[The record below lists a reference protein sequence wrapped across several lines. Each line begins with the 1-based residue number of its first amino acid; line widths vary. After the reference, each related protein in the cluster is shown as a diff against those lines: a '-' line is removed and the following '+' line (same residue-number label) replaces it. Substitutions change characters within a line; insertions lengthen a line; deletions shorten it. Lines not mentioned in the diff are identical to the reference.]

1 MSVPALAQVGAS
13 VLNLSAISGSSLPQS
28 QIFGVSSTGAALPVK
43 FSVRYFT
50 TTEGWLSAT
59 ADGPIRPSNITV
71 NSAGLAP
78 GVAIPVA
85 LTVGSGGAIG
95 GFSVSPSS
103 LNFLYQTGTSNP
115 AAQSTYVSNCNGIV
129 NYAAS
134 SNVSWL
140 RLTSVNNSIPAQTVT
155 GASSSNLTVYVDPSG
170 LSPGFYSAN
179 ITVGV
184 TLTVSGSSL
193 LAASPSSFVFNY
205 NLDAGVPTAQQT
217 VITATA
223 TLVAFTASAN
233 STGGSNGLI
242 VSVSPREPA
251 C

>member
-1 MSVPALAQVGAS
+1 MSLPALAQVGNLQLSTS
-13 VLNLSAISGSSLPQS
+13 VLTFSAISGSSLPQS
-28 QIFGVSSTGAALPVK
+28 QSFGVASTGAALPVK

-59 ADGPIRPSNITV
+59 AAGPITPSNITVTV

-85 LTVGSGGAIG
+85 LTVGTGGAIG

-155 GASSSNLTVYVDPSG
+155 GASNSNLTVYVDSSG

-179 ITVGV
+179 ITVGG
-184 TLTVSGSSL
+184 TSL
-193 LAASPSSFVFNY
+193 IA
-205 NLDAGVPTAQQT
+205 
-217 VITATA
+217 
-223 TLVAFTASAN
+223 
-233 STGGSNGLI
+233 
-242 VSVSPREPA
+242 VSPREPA

>member
-1 MSVPALAQVGAS
+1 MSVPALAQVSAS

-28 QIFGVSSTGAALPVK
+28 QIFGVSSTDASLPV
-43 FSVRYFT
+43 
-50 TTEGWLSAT
+50 
-59 ADGPIRPSNITV
+59 TV
-71 NSAGLAP
+71 NSVGLAP
-78 GVAIPVA
+78 GVYNG
-85 LTVGSGGAIG
+85 TVSIAPSTGIAGGAIG

-115 AAQSTYVSNCNGIV
+115 AAQSAYVSNCNGIV

-155 GASSSNLTVYVDPSG
+155 GTSNLTVYVDPSG

-184 TLTVSGSSL
+184 TLT
-193 LAASPSSFVFNY
+193 
-205 NLDAGVPTAQQT
+205 
-217 VITATA
+217 ATG
-223 TLVAFTASAN
+223 TPVAFTASAN
-233 STGGSNGLI
+233 STGWLLVGPQSGNTGGSNGLI